1 MLLVQEVETV
11 LTWYKRGHWDQSL
24 LPSFSQTWTGHC
36 AYHPSS
42 HSNSPAKHNPLAWA
56 VSQDM
61 CSESGGNSKFK
72 SVIQVECN
80 GQPTQQDPLCKT
92 LQACSREYQG
102 MTRIPGRE
110 EKKRHIPD
118 RGCGVTFSILPNA
131 ATTLRVS
138 WGPNSITLRKRLD
151 ASSLS

>member
-1 MLLVQEVETV
+1 MVNLHSKT
-11 LTWYKRGHWDQSL
+11 
-24 LPSFSQTWTGHC
+24 HC
-36 AYHPSS
+36 A
-42 HSNSPAKHNPLAWA
+42 KL
-56 VSQDM
+56 
-61 CSESGGNSKFK
+61 
-72 SVIQVECN
+72 
-80 GQPTQQDPLCKT
+80 